1 MGATAQTAAYAEMPA
16 SRDLDHIPGRYGLPI
31 IGRTYELIQDLPG
44 LLSEHMDEYGPVSRI
59 GFHFQRGL
67 LILHPDQ
74 FQEIFLDREK
84 NFSSTMGYS
93 TSIGQFYNGALIT
106 QDFDVHRA
114 QRHIFQRSFTID
126 SLQGYIDMMNPIVR
140 DSIEGW
146 EKVSDL
152 RFLRQIRQM
161 LLDIGARVFF
171 GLEDLRG
178 REAAKMHQ
186 AFFDITQKGLLSIF
200 KYDIP
205 GLKFHAG
212 LRGKRFLA
220 DYYRSLIPARRE
232 NPGRDLCSMLVT
244 ERDEEGNYWPEDL
257 LIPQLSLLQ
266 FAAHDT
272 TTGALSHAMMYLAK
286 PENQHLQE
294 RLREV
299 SLGYESDHLDIKQL
313 RQLHG
318 IEQSL
323 QEALRFHPSVSL
335 IPRRTVRECELGGY
349 RVPPH
354 TMLYLAPHWA
364 QTSENWWTDPLS
376 FDPSRFSEERQEER
390 NHRFAYVPFGAGAHK
405 CIGMHFAILAAK
417 IVLHQLLR
425 KYRFSL
431 QEGYDCRCEAIPMP
445 APTKELPMIAERL

>member
-1 MGATAQTAAYAEMPA
+1 MGATAQTAAYVEMPA

-146 EKVSDL
+146 EEISDL

-244 ERDEEGNYWPEDL
+244 ERDENGDYWPDDL
-257 LIPQLSLLQ
+257 LEQTRVLEWQFFEQYTHEPSIAVARFIKLYQGMPADREDEYNAKLKAGYRALAVMENRLQ
-266 FAAHDT
+266 AQD
-272 TTGALSHAMMYLAK
+272 YLATDK
-286 PENQHLQE
+286 
-294 RLREV
+294 V
-299 SLGYESDHLDIKQL
+299 SLADVSLYAYTHVAHEGGFDLSSYPAIRAWIS
-313 RQLHG
+313 RV
-318 IEQSL
+318 QSL
-323 QEALRFHPSVSL
+323 P
-335 IPRRTVRECELGGY
+335 GY
-349 RVPPH
+349 RSMDDCVRNPSGI
-354 TMLYLAPHWA
+354 
-364 QTSENWWTDPLS
+364 QT
-376 FDPSRFSEERQEER
+376 
-390 NHRFAYVPFGAGAHK
+390 
-405 CIGMHFAILAAK
+405 
-417 IVLHQLLR
+417 
-425 KYRFSL
+425 
-431 QEGYDCRCEAIPMP
+431 
-445 APTKELPMIAERL
+445 EL